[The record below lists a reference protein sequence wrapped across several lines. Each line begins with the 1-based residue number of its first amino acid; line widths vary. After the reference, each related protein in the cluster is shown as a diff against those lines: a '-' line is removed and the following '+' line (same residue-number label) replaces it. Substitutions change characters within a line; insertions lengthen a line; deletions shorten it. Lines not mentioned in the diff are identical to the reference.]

1 MLIGGIIALMGLLY
15 GLTVAQRR
23 VHEKREADARR
34 RAESEIATIVERSEL
49 TAWGA
54 VWTAS
59 LSSPRS
65 SVSSAA
71 PPATTVFQQIEAAS
85 LSSLVAL
92 ILFGLAFTTL
102 RRRHQP
108 LRSIGPVAHRLAAA
122 VIVIAEVLLTGSGN
136 GRKVFQSFRY
146 SITNRAPAK
155 SARPSARRQKN
166 WGAGGVCAV

>member
-1 MLIGGIIALMGLLY
+1 MEPAQVAMLIGGIIALMGLLY

-59 LSSPRS
+59 LSSPPS

-71 PPATTVFQQIEAAS
+71 QPATTVLIEAAS
-85 LSSLVAL
+85 LSSLVS
-92 ILFGLAFTTL
+92 
-102 RRRHQP
+102 R
-108 LRSIGPVAHRLAAA
+108 
-122 VIVIAEVLLTGSGN
+122 
-136 GRKVFQSFRY
+136 
-146 SITNRAPAK
+146 
-155 SARPSARRQKN
+155 
-166 WGAGGVCAV
+166 

>member
-1 MLIGGIIALMGLLY
+1 MEPAQVAMLIGGIIALMGLLY

-23 VHEKREADARR
+23 VQEKREADARW

-102 RRRHQP
+102 RRRTTFTIY
-108 LRSIGPVAHRLAAA
+108 RS
-122 VIVIAEVLLTGSGN
+122 
-136 GRKVFQSFRY
+136 
-146 SITNRAPAK
+146 
-155 SARPSARRQKN
+155 
-166 WGAGGVCAV
+166 GGT